1 MRSAGWGENW
11 RRGEE
16 LGGYSS
22 GMIDRTAAVR
32 GAEGA
37 RTWSS
42 FSSSGDNSLILFLRF
57 STFCAKP
64 PMLLVLPRFSII
76 QSLLCP
82 PSSLRVSGGL
92 SNVSV
97 IERSWF
103 ACVYRVC
110 FACRWSFARVAP
122 AYGARAGVVAS
133 RSQSFRF
140 HLDSIPPKKR
150 KWRLTKNFALQHMQ
164 THIRSFLAN

>member
-16 LGGYSS
+16 LGGNSS

-42 FSSSGDNSLILFLRF
+42 FSSSGDNSLILFRRF

-76 QSLLCP
+76 QSLLCFALLSP
-82 PSSLRVSGGL
+82 RLWRPLERLCYRTFLVCVRLPRLLRVQMIVRSGRSGVRRASGCGGL
-92 SNVSV
+92 
-97 IERSWF
+97 
-103 ACVYRVC
+103 A
-110 FACRWSFARVAP
+110 VAILLVLP
-122 AYGARAGVVAS
+122 G
-133 RSQSFRF
+133 F
-140 HLDSIPPKKR
+140 DSPQKTEMDVNQEL
-150 KWRLTKNFALQHMQ
+150 RLAAHAN
-164 THIRSFLAN
+164 THSILFS

>member
-16 LGGYSS
+16 LGGKSS

-42 FSSSGDNSLILFLRF
+42 FSSSGDNSLILFRRF

-133 RSQSFRF
+133 RSQSFWF
-140 HLDSIPPKKR
+140 YLDSIPPKKR
-150 KWRLTKNFALQHMQ
+150 KLTLTKNFALQHMQ
-164 THIRSFLAN
+164 THIRFFLAN

>member
-1 MRSAGWGENW
+1 M
-11 RRGEE
+11 
-16 LGGYSS
+16 GGKSS

-42 FSSSGDNSLILFLRF
+42 FSSSGDNSLILFRRF

-76 QSLLCP
+76 QSLLCA
-82 PSSLRVSGGL
+82 SSLRVSGGL

-110 FACRWSFARVAP
+110 FACR
-122 AYGARAGVVAS
+122 
-133 RSQSFRF
+133 
-140 HLDSIPPKKR
+140 
-150 KWRLTKNFALQHMQ
+150 
-164 THIRSFLAN
+164 